1 MKRKYTLLLLPLL
14 FITSLHAQEAK
25 KKVVI
30 EGLVTSPAIYGGYTP
45 RAYQTFAQFG
55 DRHTLDDYE
64 IIIVHGDCYNCS
76 GADFDTIHD
85 GMYHEDYTKGMNSIG
100 ANSFPNVSLD
110 RTTAVGVPYTN
121 TFDSAFNIYS
131 MREADANV
139 DVTANYDPSTRELNV
154 SANIEFVNSANN
166 YKLALAITE
175 HKVHRVD
182 DIGFSQWNFYSPYWN
197 GPNNVGDITD
207 SIAAFGVEYWKRDPR
222 VASIYVKHPHVA
234 RAILP
239 SFDGDPNSL
248 PSSTVAGESY
258 NHNFET
264 YIVPNDYRP
273 EMMRVI
279 VLLIDDIGIVNN
291 TNGAW
296 VNGDPASVKR
306 NPVENDLLIYPNPAT
321 NRLTVN
327 SSNLEINS
335 YKILNAIGETV
346 LSGKYNNP
354 TINIESLRVG
364 SYYIMLTEKN
374 SNQTYYKKFIK

>member
-248 PSSTVAGESY
+248 PASTVAGESY

-264 YIVPNDYRP
+264 YIVPNDFRP
-273 EMMRVI
+273 EMMRAI

-291 TNGAW
+291 ANGSW
-296 VNGDPASVKR
+296 VNGDPASVKS